1 MDPLVKILHEL
12 TGGVSLQR
20 SQELGRALSALGC
33 GVSDGVYSQAADGS
47 TEFVG
52 PGYTIVLCR
61 PASLGT
67 GRTLQPGQG
76 LAVLQ
81 SLNGLWY
88 LRP

>member
-12 TGGVSLQR
+12 TGGVTQQR
-20 SQELGRALSALGC
+20 SQELGQMLSALGC
-33 GVSDGVYSQAADGS
+33 SVSAGVHSQAADRTAESAG
-47 TEFVG
+47 T
-52 PGYTIVLCR
+52 GYTILLSRPVL
-61 PASLGT
+61 LGH

-81 SLNGLWY
+81 SPNGLWY